1 MNPRRLLSQAALI
14 IGALFFSA
22 GLQAFAFTA
31 PSTAPPNADAYAPL
45 STSPT
50 AQSKQGGLLLN
61 TGGATNGLIVQ
72 SGNVGIGTASP
83 SQQLDVAGYVR
94 SATGLCIGS
103 DCRTSWP
110 TTTFTETDP
119 TVQSWAKTTSPS
131 IPGNVTIGGN
141 LQVSGPVGMGYEI
154 KTAQISRG
162 SGVAVTASCSSGKV
176 ILGGGCS
183 DDYAFPGGPSIAQSF
198 PNGTSGWY
206 CAVQNSSTAINSTL
220 TAYAIC
226 ANAN

>member
-1 MNPRRLLSQAALI
+1 MNPRRLLSQAALL
-14 IGALFFSA
+14 IGALAFST

-83 SQQLDVAGYVR
+83 SQQLDVAGYVKG
-94 SATGLCIGS
+94 SGLCIGS

-110 TTTFTETDP
+110 SSSSYSAGPGISISGATISNTGVVSESDP

-141 LQVSGPVGMGYEI
+141 
-154 KTAQISRG
+154 AQINGTVRG
-162 SGVAVTASCSSGKV
+162 ATYGFGGMYETADGDYSAIFCQHTNPFTGACSCPSGFSS
-176 ILGGGCS
+176 S
-183 DDYAFPGGPSIAQSF
+183 MAYDDYA
-198 PNGTSGWY
+198 
-206 CAVQNSSTAINSTL
+206 NSVHIFQC
-220 TAYAIC
+220 YR
-226 ANAN
+226 